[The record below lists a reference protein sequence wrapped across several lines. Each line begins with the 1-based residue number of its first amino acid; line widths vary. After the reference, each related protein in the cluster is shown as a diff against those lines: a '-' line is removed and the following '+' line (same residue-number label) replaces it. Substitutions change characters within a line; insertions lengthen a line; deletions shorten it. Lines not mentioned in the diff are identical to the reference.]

1 MIRREYFYWSCPV
14 AGLKALRMVTIHGM
28 ILEKNHCVRRV
39 GGWLFG
45 ALLCTLVLP
54 LGGCVERSVTLVSDP
69 PGSLIYLNDVQQGIT
84 PCTVPFKWYGDYSV
98 RLRKTQNI
106 GTPLKPKYVYYY
118 LHTHKNMPRP
128 WFQWYGVDLFASI
141 LPIEFKDH
149 QIWAFVAPK
158 VPQLSTQDLIEKAN
172 ALKAKLPP
180 PKPASP

>member
-1 MIRREYFYWSCPV
+1 MFAAM
-14 AGLKALRMVTIHGM
+14 AGLNPPPMVTIYVMMLKKSHG
-28 ILEKNHCVRRV
+28 IERI

-45 ALLCTLVLP
+45 ALLCVLVLP

-69 PGSLIYLNDVQQGIT
+69 PGSLVYLNDVQQGTT

-98 RLRKTQNI
+98 RLRKAVNV
-106 GTPLKPKYVYYY
+106 GTPLKPQYVYYY

-149 QIWAFVAPK
+149 QIWAFIVPK
-158 VPQLSTQDLIEKAN
+158 VRELSTPELIKKAN
-172 ALKAKLPP
+172 ALKAELPP
-180 PKPASP
+180 AKPASP

>member
-1 MIRREYFYWSCPV
+1 M
-14 AGLKALRMVTIHGM
+14 L
-28 ILEKNHCVRRV
+28 
-39 GGWLFG
+39 G
-45 ALLCTLVLP
+45 ALAVGCSGLCSVLWYF
-54 LGGCVERSVTLVSDP
+54 LWGCVERSVTLVSDP
-69 PGSLIYLNDVQQGIT
+69 PGSLVYLNDVQQGTT

-158 VPQLSTQDLIEKAN
+158 VPQLSTQVLIEKAN
-172 ALKAKLPP
+172 ALKVKLPP
-180 PKPASP
+180 ANRRVHNFPTCKRG